1 MGKGNNRSRGCW
13 HLSYRGTSHVWHNVV
28 DVRQSCGFAKKAF
41 PRKSKHVTQLDG
53 FGPPNIDL
61 APIYVLFDHPLH
73 KMLLQVEVH
82 HSYLM
87 SIHCFWSLWSTAK
100 IRELLSNVGAKNRS
114 RRDHQSCWVRPSPNA
129 SRNHSCYPTSVGVMR
144 VTGCIQNMICFPEP
158 WENMQLSADFSIGP

>member
-1 MGKGNNRSRGCW
+1 M
-13 HLSYRGTSHVWHNVV
+13 

-144 VTGCIQNMICFPEP
+144 VTGCIQNMICSPEP
-158 WENMQLSADFSIGP
+158 GRICSCPQIFRSDLVSMGQSWEQTVVVDYANYIKLPNL